1 MNKDY
6 VAAAKDALVLIII
19 TLVAGLCL
27 GGVYELTKEPIAHQ
41 KELAITESCKVVFP
55 DEEGYTPVA
64 GFVLSDAVISETLA
78 AELKQNGITVG
89 NIYTALTADGSLAG
103 YAIEVTSAEGYG
115 GDIRIMCG
123 IAADGTLRGI
133 SILEIGETAG
143 LGMRAESVI
152 VPQIHNLHVDEITYT
167 KTDKTSEYE
176 IDAISGATI
185 TTKAFVNM
193 INAALDVCSEI
204 NPVKG
209 DA

>member
-27 GGVYELTKEPIAHQ
+27 GGIYELTKEPIAHQ
-41 KELAITESCKVVFP
+41 KELAITESCKAVFP
-55 DEEGYTPVA
+55 DEEGFTPVA
-64 GFVLSDAVISETLA
+64 SFVLSDAVISETLA

-123 IAADGTLRGI
+123 ISADGTLRGI

-152 VPQIHNLHVDEITYT
+152 VPQIHNLNVAEITYT
-167 KTDKTSEYE
+167 KTGKTSEDE

-185 TTKAFVNM
+185 TTRAFVNM
-193 INAALDVCSEI
+193 INAALEVSNEI

>member
-27 GGVYELTKEPIAHQ
+27 GGIYELTKEPIAHQ
-41 KELAITESCKVVFP
+41 KELAITESCKAVFP
-55 DEEGYTPVA
+55 DEEGFAPVA
-64 GFVLSDAVISETLA
+64 SFVLSDAVISETLA

-115 GDIRIMCG
+115 GNIRIMCG
-123 IAADGTLRGI
+123 ISADGTLRGI

-152 VPQIHNLHVDEITYT
+152 VPQIHNLNVAEITYT
-167 KTDKTSEYE
+167 KTGKTSEDE

-185 TTKAFVNM
+185 TTRAFVNM
-193 INAALDVCSEI
+193 INAALEVSNEI

>member
-6 VAAAKDALVLIII
+6 ASAAKDALVLIII
-19 TLVAGLCL
+19 TLVAGLLL
-27 GGVYELTKEPIAHQ
+27 GGVYELTKEPIAYQ
-41 KELAITESCKVVFP
+41 KELAVTESCQAVFP
-55 DEEGYTPVA
+55 EEEGFTSVA
-64 GFVLSDAVISETLA
+64 SFVLSDATPSESLA
-78 AELKQNGITVG
+78 LQLKQNGVTVG
-89 NIYTALTADGSLAG
+89 NIYTALAADGSVAG

-123 IAADGTLRGI
+123 VSSDGVLRGI

-152 VPQIHNLHVDEITYT
+152 VPQIHNLDVSEITYT
-167 KTDKTSEYE
+167 KTGKSSEDE

-193 INAALDVCSEI
+193 INAALNVCDEI
-204 NPVKG
+204 GIAKG

>member
-27 GGVYELTKEPIAHQ
+27 GGIYELTKEPIAHQ
-41 KELAITESCKVVFP
+41 KELAITESCKAVFP
-55 DEEGYTPVA
+55 DEEGFTPVA
-64 GFVLSDAVISETLA
+64 SFVLSDAVISETLA

-115 GDIRIMCG
+115 GDIHIMCG
-123 IAADGTLRGI
+123 ISADGTLRGI

-152 VPQIHNLHVDEITYT
+152 VPQIHNLNVAEITYT
-167 KTDKTSEYE
+167 KTGKTSEDE

-193 INAALDVCSEI
+193 INAALEVSNEI

>member
-41 KELAITESCKVVFP
+41 KELAITESCKAVFP
-55 DEEGYTPVA
+55 DEEGFTPVA
-64 GFVLSDAVISETLA
+64 SFVLSDAVISEALA

-89 NIYTALTADGSLAG
+89 NIYMALSADGSLAG

-115 GDIRIMCG
+115 GNIRIMCG
-123 IAADGTLRGI
+123 ISADGTLRGI

-152 VPQIHNLHVDEITYT
+152 VPQIHNLNVAEITYT
-167 KTDKTSEYE
+167 KTGKTSEDE

-193 INAALDVCSEI
+193 INAALDVCNEI

>member
-27 GGVYELTKEPIAHQ
+27 GGIYELTKEPIAHQ
-41 KELAITESCKVVFP
+41 KELAITESCKAVFP
-55 DEEGYTPVA
+55 DEEGFAPVA
-64 GFVLSDAVISETLA
+64 SFVLSDAVISETLA

-115 GDIRIMCG
+115 GNIRIMCG
-123 IAADGTLRGI
+123 ISADGTLRGI

-152 VPQIHNLHVDEITYT
+152 VPQIHNLNVAEITYT
-167 KTDKTSEYE
+167 KTGKTSEDE

-193 INAALDVCSEI
+193 INAALEVSNEI

>member
-27 GGVYELTKEPIAHQ
+27 GGIYELTKEPIAHQ
-41 KELAITESCKVVFP
+41 KELAITESCKAVFP
-55 DEEGYTPVA
+55 DEEGFAPVA
-64 GFVLSDAVISETLA
+64 SFVLSDAVISETLA

-123 IAADGTLRGI
+123 ISADGTLRGI

-152 VPQIHNLHVDEITYT
+152 VPQIHNLNVAEITYT
-167 KTDKTSEYE
+167 KTGKTSEDE

-193 INAALDVCSEI
+193 INAALEVSNEI

>member
-19 TLVAGLCL
+19 TLIAGLCL

-41 KELAITESCKVVFP
+41 KELAVTESCKAVFP
-55 DEEGYTPVA
+55 DEEGFTPVTH
-64 GFVLSDAVISETLA
+64 FVLSDTTVSEGLA
-78 AELKQNGITVG
+78 LQLKQNGVTVG
-89 NIYTALTADGSLAG
+89 NIYTAMAADGTVAG
-103 YAIEVTSAEGYG
+103 YAVEVTSAEGYG

-123 IAADGTLRGI
+123 ITSEGVLRGI

-152 VPQIHNLHVDEITYT
+152 VPQIHNLDVAEITYT
-167 KTDKTSEYE
+167 KTGKTSTDE

-185 TTKAFVNM
+185 TTRAFVNM
-193 INAALDVCSEI
+193 INGALEVCNEI

>member
-6 VAAAKDALVLIII
+6 ASAAKDALVLIII
-19 TLVAGLCL
+19 TLVAGLLL
-27 GGVYELTKEPIAHQ
+27 GGVYELTKEPIAYQ
-41 KELAITESCKVVFP
+41 KELAVTESCQAVFP
-55 DEEGYTPVA
+55 EEEGFTSVSS
-64 GFVLSDAVISETLA
+64 FVLSDATPSESLA
-78 AELKQNGITVG
+78 LQLKQNGVTVG
-89 NIYTALTADGSLAG
+89 NIYTALAADGSVAG

-123 IAADGTLRGI
+123 VSSDGVLRGI

-152 VPQIHNLHVDEITYT
+152 VPQIHNLDVSEITYT
-167 KTDKTSEYE
+167 KTGKSSEDE

-193 INAALDVCSEI
+193 INAALNVCDEI
-204 NPVKG
+204 GIAKG